1 MGGWL
6 VGDNIVLVKSKSF
19 AIRVVRLYQHLTET
33 KKEFVLSKQLLRSGT
48 SVGANVREAVNAQ
61 SKKDFVSKMGVA
73 LKEAAESEYWIE
85 LLAET
90 SYLTTVES
98 ESIAQDCK
106 ELVRL
111 LVSII
116 KSGKQGLINN

>member
-1 MGGWL
+1 M
-6 VGDNIVLVKSKSF
+6 GDNIVLVKSKSF